1 MKKIWKYIKQL
12 NLIKTISYSKKVK
25 QKVLIYRKAH
35 LNIDKSAEIM
45 SNAAFILGKPDIDET
60 LIETVFYMGEKSKF
74 INKKGFTFFAGTKVK
89 IYKKGILEVEGGYLN
104 SFSRI
109 HCSEYIHLGEGVII
123 GENVVIRDCDMHC
136 INGKR
141 EEISKPIYI
150 GDHVWIGQDSIILK
164 GVKIGNGSV
173 VGAGSIV
180 TKDVPE
186 NTIVCGVPAK
196 VVKENIRWE

>member
-1 MKKIWKYIKQL
+1 MRKIWKYIKQL
-12 NLIKTISYSKKVK
+12 NAIKTILYSKKVK
-25 QKVLIYRKAH
+25 QKVLIYQKVH
-35 LNIDKSAEIM
+35 LNIEKSAEIV
-45 SNAAFILGKPDIDET
+45 SNTSFILGKPDIDET
-60 LIETVFYMGEKSKF
+60 LMETVFYMGEKSKF
-74 INKKGFTFFAGTKVK
+74 INKKGFTFFTATKVK
-89 IYKKGILEVEGGYLN
+89 IYKGGILEVNGGYLN

-173 VGAGSIV
+173 IGAGSIV
-180 TKDVPE
+180 TKDVPA